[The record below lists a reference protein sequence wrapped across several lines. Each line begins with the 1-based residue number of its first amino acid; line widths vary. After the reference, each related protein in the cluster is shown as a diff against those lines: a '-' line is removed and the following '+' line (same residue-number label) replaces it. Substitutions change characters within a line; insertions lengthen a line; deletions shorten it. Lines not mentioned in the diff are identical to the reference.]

1 MSKKNLLNENTV
13 REFMKYAN
21 LGGLA
26 ENFVSETYG
35 TDEDPMEE
43 AAQVEEGAGSYMED
57 EEGME
62 PMADDAPDAEEPIDM
77 DADIADIA
85 DEAPSEELPPEA
97 VSALEQAV
105 DDAVEA
111 MAVALRP
118 LGVEIQSSVEDEAP
132 IEADPVSDEAPVDFP
147 DETAPPA
154 PEEDEE
160 IDGVDMLDEEAI
172 VNETMNRVMARLK
185 VMKENKKAQDS
196 RDKAIDSVADSIVAR
211 LRAKK

>member
-85 DEAPSEELPPEA
+85 D
-97 VSALEQAV
+97 
-105 DDAVEA
+105 
-111 MAVALRP
+111 
-118 LGVEIQSSVEDEAP
+118 SVF
-132 IEADPVSDEAPVDFP
+132 I
-147 DETAPPA
+147 
-154 PEEDEE
+154 
-160 IDGVDMLDEEAI
+160 
-172 VNETMNRVMARLK
+172 
-185 VMKENKKAQDS
+185 
-196 RDKAIDSVADSIVAR
+196 
-211 LRAKK
+211 